1 MNKQSN
7 EYISYMKSDLWKQ
20 KKLER
25 MKIDCFK
32 CAACGYSAKPQILMV
47 HHFTYERLG
56 HEDVWKDLATI
67 CPVCHKK
74 LHRLLKRKQTPTD

>member
-1 MNKQSN
+1 
-7 EYISYMKSDLWKQ
+7 
-20 KKLER
+20 
-25 MKIDCFK
+25 
-32 CAACGYSAKPQILMV
+32 MV

-56 HEDVWKDLATI
+56 HENVWKDLATI